1 MVRPVLAVEDFRG
14 HPSPVLKTEEIAQA
28 EKEWKDIGSGIFART
43 FVGIDHMPLTTKSG
57 PIASDIHRR
66 IVRSLSTGKV
76 IDDCLVDD
84 VADNMLKR
92 KLIAPDNLRVELV
105 MKQSLAMYQQKG
117 CDVVELFSQPRI
129 AQEAAIRKYSGTQL
143 KAGWSLDLTMRD
155 PETDRPW
162 DLSVRETQ
170 DKVRKMV
177 REGKPFMLIGSPPC
191 TAFSQ
196 LQGLNNHKR
205 DPEVVRREMDQACAH
220 IMFCFEMYELQ
231 RKAGRYF
238 AHEHPSSASSWSRP
252 EVLEM
257 LLRDDCELVEVDM
270 CDFGLTASDEYGE
283 ALVRKR
289 TKVLTNSPEVARRI
303 ARKCTGDHRHV
314 HLIGGRAKRAQL
326 YPRAFSQA
334 VCEGIAAEKRLHGL
348 GLVHSPLM
356 SVEEMSSAVEMLT
369 GSKAAASALHEEDEM
384 AFDDQSGA
392 VLDPKLMRAAR
403 TAEIAYF
410 RSMNVYTKV
419 PIAECW
425 KMTGSEPISVR
436 WVDIN
441 KGDTL
446 CPNYRSRLVAREFN
460 TSVKPEWYAA
470 TPPSETL
477 RLMLSKLAGD
487 RGQKLMYADVSR
499 ACG

>member
-1 MVRPVLAVEDFRG
+1 
-14 HPSPVLKTEEIAQA
+14 
-28 EKEWKDIGSGIFART
+28 
-43 FVGIDHMPLTTKSG
+43 
-57 PIASDIHRR
+57 
-66 IVRSLSTGKV
+66 
-76 IDDCLVDD
+76 
-84 VADNMLKR
+84 
-92 KLIAPDNLRVELV
+92 
-105 MKQSLAMYQQKG
+105 
-117 CDVVELFSQPRI
+117 
-129 AQEAAIRKYSGTQL
+129 
-143 KAGWSLDLTMRD
+143 
-155 PETDRPW
+155 
-162 DLSVRETQ
+162 
-170 DKVRKMV
+170 
-177 REGKPFMLIGSPPC
+177 
-191 TAFSQ
+191 
-196 LQGLNNHKR
+196 
-205 DPEVVRREMDQACAH
+205 
-220 IMFCFEMYELQ
+220 
-231 RKAGRYF
+231 
-238 AHEHPSSASSWSRP
+238 
-252 EVLEM
+252 M

-356 SVEEMSSAVEMLT
+356 SVEEMNSAVEMLT
-369 GSKAAASALHEEDEM
+369 GAKAAASALHEEDEM

-425 KMTGSEPISVR
+425 KMIGCEPISVR

-499 ACG
+499 AYFYAPAVRAVYVRLPEEDFEECDKGMVGKLNMSMYGTRDAAANWAAEYGKTLIAAGYAQGKSSPCIFHQASSNTTIMVHGDDFVGVGKPEELVKLKAALEDKYKLKV